1 MFFYLLSYSN
11 ATEERID
18 EAVKRDR
25 KFLWLRR
32 LRYFALS
39 LAREHIDVSEQQGSD
54 LLGSRQNFEAWFDEF
69 WKECRRAL
77 IDAYQQAFDI
87 DKTTVFA
94 LARSDQRWSHTKAK
108 FRTFLEMSF

>member
-1 MFFYLLSYSN
+1 MFKKI
-11 ATEERID
+11 EEAIN

-39 LAREHIDVSEQQGSD
+39 LAREHIDATSQNERG
-54 LLGSRQNFEAWFDEF
+54 LLDSRKSFEEWFNEF

-77 IDAYQQAFDI
+77 IDAYQQAFEI

-94 LARSDQRWSHTKAK
+94 LARSDQRWSHTKNK
-108 FRTFLEMSF
+108 FRTFLDMSF